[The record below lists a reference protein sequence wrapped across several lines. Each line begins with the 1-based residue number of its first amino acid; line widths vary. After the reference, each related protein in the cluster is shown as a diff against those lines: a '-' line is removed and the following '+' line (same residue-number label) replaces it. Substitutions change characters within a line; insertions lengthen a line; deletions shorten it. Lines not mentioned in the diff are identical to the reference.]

1 VSLAPRDPRAHR
13 DPQVQLARRVTPDQQ
28 DPRVRKVETGSAGPA
43 GPPGPQGETGPA
55 GPTGPPGPPGQG
67 GFAAYSIYTNT
78 FDVPAGGQGSGHA
91 DCALPQEVIGG
102 GVTAAGGAPVRVRAS
117 YPSEHA
123 GTFVPRHATWEATL
137 VNESAVG
144 NDFTGVV
151 YAICAVVD

>member
-1 VSLAPRDPRAHR
+1 M
-13 DPQVQLARRVTPDQQ
+13 TPDQQ